1 MWWVGPK
8 INQDITVS
16 LSTVDG
22 TATGI
27 CRRKTVLCRI
37 HVQKSESHNHVVVNP
52 WCYSLGTCVHR
63 CIMFHVELE
72 SVFCDSGKIDLQGRI
87 PFRALWDGS
96 SHVLY
101 CQWYTKILNV
111 TSRAPWWGSEFRNVF
126 SRCFK
131 NNIDSEL
138 LRFVWDDQKFAGW
151 HLNIS
156 FGF

>member
-1 MWWVGPK
+1 MAQQQV
-8 INQDITVS
+8 
-16 LSTVDG
+16 
-22 TATGI
+22 

-37 HVQKSESHNHVVVNP
+37 HVQKSKSHNHEVVNP

-72 SVFCDSGKIDLQGRI
+72 SVFCDSGKIDLQGQI

-96 SHVLY
+96 SHILY
-101 CQWYTKILNV
+101 CQWYAEILNV
-111 TSRAPWWGSEFRNVF
+111 TSRGHSCIILEPHDEGLSSEMVF

-131 NNIDSEL
+131 NNIGLEL
-138 LRFVWDDQKFAGW
+138 LRFARDDQKFAGW